1 MLIWRVFIF
10 DEESGCEQPVT
21 VQNGTEADARRL
33 GNQYIRA
40 WNLKGA
46 CITRIEREEVT
57 L

>member
-1 MLIWRVFIF
+1 MVVWRVFIF

-46 CITRIEREEVT
+46 CITKIEREEVT